1 MRKRVHIQT
10 MGCQMNVHDS
20 ARMEDLLAPLGYA
33 PWASPQGAELVI
45 VNTCA
50 VREKAED
57 KVYSAL
63 GRLAEIKAHR
73 PGLLIAV
80 AGCVAQARGAE
91 ILSRSPCVD
100 MVIGTHAMARVARIL
115 EERIAT
121 GRPVVDTAMADSLPM
136 APLPGKRERF
146 SAFVTIMSGCD
157 NFCSYCVVP
166 LVRGREISRP
176 PGEIL
181 AEVRALAD
189 QGVVEV
195 TLIGQN
201 VNSYGKKEGMPG
213 FPELLEQV
221 HAVSG
226 IKRLRFITS
235 HPKDLSPGLMNAF
248 SRLDKLCGHVHLPV
262 QSGSDRM
269 LVAMNRKYTTED
281 YEKRLADLR
290 RARPGIAV
298 TTDVIVGFPGETG
311 DDYQRTLD
319 LLVRAEFDG
328 VFSFKY
334 SDRPDTAASRFP
346 GKVSEDEKSR
356 RLDRLNKLVN
366 EIGFAK
372 NRTLVG
378 TVVQVLVDGISRK
391 DPRAASG
398 RGPDNRTVNFP
409 VENAQSLVGT
419 FVDVAIEQGNV
430 HSLWGR
436 PVKSPG
442 STIVQEVTHAA

>member
-157 NFCSYCVVP
+157 NFCS
-166 LVRGREISRP
+166 
-176 PGEIL
+176 
-181 AEVRALAD
+181 
-189 QGVVEV
+189 
-195 TLIGQN
+195 
-201 VNSYGKKEGMPG
+201 
-213 FPELLEQV
+213 
-221 HAVSG
+221 
-226 IKRLRFITS
+226 
-235 HPKDLSPGLMNAF
+235 
-248 SRLDKLCGHVHLPV
+248 
-262 QSGSDRM
+262 
-269 LVAMNRKYTTED
+269 
-281 YEKRLADLR
+281 
-290 RARPGIAV
+290 
-298 TTDVIVGFPGETG
+298 
-311 DDYQRTLD
+311 
-319 LLVRAEFDG
+319 
-328 VFSFKY
+328 
-334 SDRPDTAASRFP
+334 
-346 GKVSEDEKSR
+346 
-356 RLDRLNKLVN
+356 
-366 EIGFAK
+366 
-372 NRTLVG
+372 
-378 TVVQVLVDGISRK
+378 
-391 DPRAASG
+391 
-398 RGPDNRTVNFP
+398 
-409 VENAQSLVGT
+409 
-419 FVDVAIEQGNV
+419 
-430 HSLWGR
+430 
-436 PVKSPG
+436 
-442 STIVQEVTHAA
+442 